1 MRRLNR
7 YLLNRMQEPGIS
19 LEAVSPL
26 YKAFSNWETTAALE
40 RQRMCEQC
48 TRLKR
53 PEQNEWRPSAR
64 MCRPP
69 KWICDL
75 AVTLGLTLRFWGVG
89 DGPWRIPAEQWLSQQ
104 SKEGSCLLEDFRKT
118 VSQMPLLRGLPRA
131 RLAGLSHMLEHKART
146 HQVFTA
152 LGLAPGVRASFP
164 QWRGCA
170 SQPWLQQIINFRSSS
185 VHTTAFTSQLGQQP
199 ICKLYGFSGY
209 GFSLNRP

>member
-1 MRRLNR
+1 MKRLNR

-26 YKAFSNWETTAALE
+26 YKAFSNRETTAALE

-64 MCRPP
+64 MCRAPKVNMWFGSDIGTDPP
-69 KWICDL
+69 I
-75 AVTLGLTLRFWGVG
+75 LGCGG
-89 DGPWRIPAEQWLSQQ
+89 GPWRIPAEQWLSQQ
-104 SKEGSCLLEDFRKT
+104 SEEGSCLLEDFRKT